1 MVDRLGW
8 WPAHSK
14 PGHPQLLFVVS
25 HTRQWRGL
33 SGKGLAVP
41 VLIAPVLTT
50 RAEQKL
56 SAQMM
61 GMDKERYSKEMH
73 RYLDI
78 TVRLN
83 WLKAVRQTGLSF

>member
-25 HTRQWRGL
+25 HTRQWCGL

-56 SAQMM
+56 SAQTM

>member
-1 MVDRLGW
+1 MVDRIGW

-14 PGHPQLLFVVS
+14 PGYLQLLFVVS
-25 HTRQWRGL
+25 HTRQWRNL

-50 RAEQKL
+50 RAQQKV
-56 SAQMM
+56 SAQTM
-61 GMDKERYSKEMH
+61 GMNKERCSKEMH

-78 TVRLN
+78 TV
-83 WLKAVRQTGLSF
+83 GLTVIG